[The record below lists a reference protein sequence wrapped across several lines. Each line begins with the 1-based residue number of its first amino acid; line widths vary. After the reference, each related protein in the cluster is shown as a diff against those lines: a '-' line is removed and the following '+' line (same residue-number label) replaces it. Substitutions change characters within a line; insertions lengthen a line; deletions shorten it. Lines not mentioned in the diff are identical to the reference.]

1 MSIHTLSLILA
12 IPAMIAAWLAF
23 HLGYLH
29 KQAPDRRGNLLLM
42 WVVIGLA
49 TNATSYAIE
58 INTAALDTKLLLV
71 YIRYAGSMTYMLA
84 MVLFTLWSTGRDSW
98 LRPRRIMLLGLPLVV
113 GTLALMTN
121 DFHHLF
127 YPHIW
132 LNRTLSVPQ
141 LKHTSGPIYHAL
153 YLYVMILS
161 FYALARLT
169 EARLVAPKAYRSG
182 LTIILTGSLIS
193 LVGFMLYLAGF
204 RLLGTLNATSFFM
217 MVNAILLAIGVMR
230 YDLMAFTPITTQTI
244 IQNLGLGIIVLDK
257 RLRVIEFNQAALR
270 LLNLT
275 DDRLTNNQLDRILPP
290 NDEVLLFCRSQNL
303 PALKIKRGRFQLE
316 LRLSLLME
324 GSEMENHGFLLS
336 IYDIT
341 ELRQLEDDL
350 RKSEARARLILEN
363 SPDLIWMVRPNGL
376 FTYISSSWQRVMGF
390 EPQSLLG
397 QHYSLVIHPDD
408 LSLFDGY
415 LREVARGGLSE
426 ALMTPEYRSRQADG
440 QFRWHTGNAIPIY
453 DALGAV
459 LYVVGISRDIHEQKL
474 ANAERESL
482 LSELQ
487 QALGEIR
494 TLSGIVPICA
504 SCKQIRDD
512 EGYWHQVEKYV
523 QEHSH
528 AKFSHGL
535 CPDCIKK
542 LYPELPS
549 NQACKDGTAA

>member
-1 MSIHTLSLILA
+1 MSINTLSLILA
-12 IPAMIAAWLAF
+12 IPATIAAWLAF
-23 HLGYLH
+23 RLGYLH

-49 TNATSYAIE
+49 MNAISYAIE
-58 INTAALDTKLLLV
+58 INTAALELKMLWV
-71 YIRYAGSMTYMLA
+71 YVRYLGSMTYMLA
-84 MVLFTLWSTGRDSW
+84 MLLFTLWCTGRDSW
-98 LRPRRIMLLGLPLVV
+98 LRPRRITLLGLPLAL
-113 GTLALMTN
+113 GILALMTN

-127 YPHIW
+127 YPHVW
-132 LNRTLSVPQ
+132 LNYSLSEPQ
-141 LKHTSGPIYHAL
+141 LKHTSGPLYHIL
-153 YLYVMILS
+153 YLYVMSLS

-182 LTIILTGSLIS
+182 LTIILTGSLVS

-204 RLLGTLNATSFFM
+204 RLFGILNATSFFM
-217 MVNAILLAIGVMR
+217 MINAIMLAIGVMR

-244 IQNLGLGIIVLDK
+244 IQNLGLGLVVLDK

-270 LLNLT
+270 LLNLP
-275 DDRLTNNQLDRILPP
+275 DSNLTNKQLDTVLSP
-290 NDEVLLFCRSQNL
+290 NDEVLLFCRAQNL
-303 PALKIKRGRFQLE
+303 PSLKIKRGRFQLE

-324 GSEMENHGFLLS
+324 GAEMENHGLLLS

-341 ELRQLEDDL
+341 ELRQLEDEL

-363 SPDLIWMVRPNGL
+363 SPDLIWMVRPNGM

-390 EPQSLLG
+390 EPQALLG

-408 LSLFDGY
+408 LGIFDNY
-415 LREVARGGLSE
+415 LRAVARDGLSE
-426 ALMTPEYRSRQADG
+426 QPTTPEYRSRQADG

-453 DALGAV
+453 DAVGSV
-459 LYVVGISRDIHEQKL
+459 LYVIGISRDIHEQKL

-482 LSELQ
+482 LTELQ
-487 QALGEIR
+487 HALNEIR

-504 SCKQIRDD
+504 SCTQIRDD
-512 EGYWHQVEKYV
+512 EGHWHQVEKYV
-523 QEHSH
+523 QDHSH
-528 AKFSHGL
+528 AQFSHSL

-549 NQACKDGTAA
+549 NQAAKN